1 MRIKHLFIG
10 LGLSCSVALSS
21 CEKVIEVE
29 PEFQRDADFLF
40 NNLDDYEF
48 ALTGAYARFR
58 NVAYFGSGAQTTGTW
73 SQLPDMMS
81 DNMVQTSEDL
91 ANWANQTNW
100 VYTADEDDV
109 AQGWI
114 AAYSVITQA
123 NIVLRNIDN
132 FASENPGRVNRLKG
146 QALAIR
152 AMAHFDLLRYW
163 AVSYDRN
170 SSELGVPYIETV
182 DPEARPARETVQE
195 NYNKIFRDLQE
206 AETLLGNVDRA
217 INTANR
223 AFIDQVV
230 VKAILARVNL
240 YAKNYDAAETYATE
254 VITARPL
261 ATRAQFPGI
270 WTDATYTEVIWS
282 INFNA
287 GEGTATGGTYNGPS
301 NRNRFRPATDVLN
314 SYNQSADIRYN
325 SYFGV
330 RNHPN
335 GARVVMTKFLSR
347 GTAPDNLVD
356 WKVFRTGEM
365 YLIRAEARAMKS
377 TPDLL
382 GAVADLH
389 ALRDARIE
397 GYNPLLNT
405 PVGLQATLDAIA
417 MERRKEL
424 IGEGH
429 RFFDLKRTTR
439 TINRAD
445 CGTTAT
451 NCTLAPTAREWAW
464 PIPQGEID
472 ANPTLENQQTTGY

>member
-21 CEKVIEVE
+21 CEEVIEVE

-40 NNLDDYEF
+40 TNLDDYEF

-58 NVAYFGSGAQTTGTW
+58 NVAYYGSGAQTTGTW

-81 DNMVQTSEDL
+81 DNLVQTSEDL
-91 ANWANQTNW
+91 ANWSNQSNW
-100 VYTADEDDV
+100 VYTSDEDDV
-109 AQGWI
+109 AQAWL

-132 FASENPGRVNRLKG
+132 FSTENPGRVNRLKG

-163 AVSYDRN
+163 AVSYDR
-170 SSELGVPYIETV
+170 SSTELGVTYVESV
-182 DPEARPARETVQE
+182 NPEAKPARETVQE

-206 AETLLGNVDRA
+206 AETLLGNVDKA
-217 INTANR
+217 INGSNR

-240 YAKNYDAAETYATE
+240 YAKNYDAAETYATQ
-254 VITARPL
+254 VIDARPL
-261 ATRAQFPGI
+261 ATRAQFPGV
-270 WTDATYTEVIWS
+270 WTDASKAGVIWAV
-282 INFNA
+282 NFNA
-287 GEGTATGGTYNGPS
+287 GEGSASSGTFNGPS
-301 NRNRFRPATDVLN
+301 NRNRFRPSAELLEKYTPSDVRTT
-314 SYNQSADIRYN
+314 A
-325 SYFGV
+325 YFGT
-330 RNHPN
+330 RNLSGNP
-335 GARVVMTKFLSR
+335 RTVMTKFLSR
-347 GTAPDNLVD
+347 GAASDNLVD
-356 WKVFRTGEM
+356 WKVFRTAEM
-365 YLIRAEARAMKS
+365 YLIRAEARAMKA
-377 TPDLL
+377 TPDLI

-389 ALRDARIE
+389 ALRAARIE

-405 PVGLQATLDAIA
+405 PVGVQATMDAIA
-417 MERRKEL
+417 LERRKEL

-439 TINRAD
+439 TITRVD

-451 NCTLAPTAREWAW
+451 NCTLASTAREWAW

>member
-81 DNMVQTSEDL
+81 DNLVQTSEDL

-100 VYTADEDDV
+100 VYTADEDDI
-109 AQGWI
+109 AQGWL

-132 FASENPGRVNRLKG
+132 FANENPGRVNRLKG

-170 SSELGVPYIETV
+170 STELGVPYLETV
-182 DPEARPARETVQE
+182 DPEAKPGRESVKE
-195 NYNKIFRDLQE
+195 NYDKIFRDLE
-206 AETLLGNVDRA
+206 LAETLLGNVDRA
-217 INTANR
+217 INRTNR
-223 AFIDQVV
+223 AFIDQIVV
-230 VKAILARVNL
+230 QAILARVNL
-240 YAKNYDAAETYATE
+240 YAKNYQAAEDYATL
-254 VITARPL
+254 VIAARPL

-270 WTDATYTEVIWS
+270 WTDANFSEVIWS
-282 INFNA
+282 VNFNA
-287 GEGTATGGTYNGPS
+287 GEGSASSGTYNGPS
-301 NRNRFRPATDVLN
+301 NRNRFRPSTELLN
-314 SYNQSADIRYN
+314 EYTSNDIRFT

-330 RNHPN
+330 RNLSGNP
-335 GARVVMTKFLSR
+335 RTVMTKFLSR
-347 GTAPDNLVD
+347 GAAPDNLVD

-365 YLIRAEARAMKS
+365 YLIRAEARAMKA
-377 TPDLL
+377 TPDLV
-382 GAVADLH
+382 GALLDLN
-389 ALRDARIE
+389 ALRAARIE
-397 GYNPLLNT
+397 GYVPAVI
-405 PVGLQATLDAIA
+405 VGQQALLDAIA
-417 MERRKEL
+417 LERRKEL

-439 TINRAD
+439 SIVRQNCVAPV
-445 CGTTAT
+445 T
-451 NCTLAPTAREWAW
+451 NCTLEPSAREWAW
-464 PIPQGEID
+464 PIPQAEID
-472 ANPTLENQQTTGY
+472 ANPTIEGQQTPGY